1 MAIPLYIANRSLT
14 FRDFSKKSKMKKKSE
29 QYSNIKLPSEEVYQE
44 SKKLLEAGELVV
56 FPTETIY

>member
-14 FRDFSKKSKMKKKSE
+14 FRDFSQKNKRKVE
-29 QYSNIKLPSEEVYQE
+29 EHPNIKLPSDEVYHE
-44 SKKLLEAGELVV
+44 AKKLLEDGKLVV